1 MRGGCSP
8 KEAFTMKKHITI
20 AVALC
25 LFASMLALGGC
36 GSNDHSQLQ
45 GEWQVEGTEVTVVFT
60 EDELKMVG
68 ETFGYTIDTDEQVI
82 NYTSNDEDYGQAAY
96 AFSDD
101 GQTLTLE
108 ESDGSGGTTTTTF
121 VKLSDDTTAEPVA
134 SASSDDEDAS
144 EDEEGESDES
154 GSEEEEGE
162 STEEDGSAEE

>member
-1 MRGGCSP
+1 
-8 KEAFTMKKHITI
+8 MKKYITI

-25 LFASMLALGGC
+25 LFAGALALGGC
-36 GSNDHSQLQ
+36 GSNDHSLLQ
-45 GEWQVEGTEVTVVFT
+45 GEWQVEGTAVTVVFT

-96 AFSDD
+96 TFSDD

-121 VKLSDDTTAEPVA
+121 VKLSDDTSAEPVA
-134 SASSDDEDAS
+134 SASSDDEDTDEEDSSAD
-144 EDEEGESDES
+144 EDEDA
-154 GSEEEEGE
+154 
-162 STEEDGSAEE
+162 EEDSSAEE

>member
-1 MRGGCSP
+1 MRGGCGP
-8 KEAFTMKKHITI
+8 KGAFTMKKHIVATI

-25 LFASMLALGGC
+25 LFAGMLALAGC
-36 GSNDHSQLQ
+36 GSNDHSLLQ

-82 NYTSNDEDYGQAAY
+82 NYTSNDEDYGEAAY
-96 AFSDD
+96 TFSDD

-121 VKLSDDTTAEPVA
+121 VKLSDDTSAEP
-134 SASSDDEDAS
+134 SASVSTDDEDTDEEDSSAD
-144 EDEEGESDES
+144 EDEGA
-154 GSEEEEGE
+154 
-162 STEEDGSAEE
+162 EEDGSTEE